1 MLSPMLHVQHLPV
14 ELIALLDAELKEA
27 QQQQSSAHK
36 AELSSKASAA
46 ATRAGV
52 AASWKPPQASNDYLA
67 DGDLSMYTEEMVQRR
82 MRLSQHPAIIQAIEA
97 WWAWL
102 PKDKVEVQVQVQVP
116 AQQEQTKRLG
126 TAGTARRNGGT
137 PPTSPPSRKGRQAS
151 TPAPPAT
158 QTRVV
163 VGVVKPVYMALVVVI
178 QVRLMGVAAHASLWR
193 FTATLR

>member
-1 MLSPMLHVQHLPV
+1 MLSPILHVQHLPV
-14 ELIALLDAELKEA
+14 ELIALLDAELKEV

-97 WWAWL
+97 WWTWL
-102 PKDKVEVQVQVQVP
+102 PKEKFEVQVQVP

-126 TAGTARRNGGT
+126 TAGTARRDGGT
-137 PPTSPPSRKGRQAS
+137 PPTSPPSHKGRQAS
-151 TPAPPAT
+151 TPAPFAT

-178 QVRLMGVAAHASLWR
+178 QVRLMGVAAHASR
-193 FTATLR
+193 